1 MNKILLGIIF
11 LCFIG
16 IIAEVIFIQTPE
28 EEGNPASLEHI
39 DIVTSK
45 TTEQVKTKPSK
56 SFNAKTFM
64 LDNGLDIVVI
74 ENHRAPVVTH
84 MLWYKVGAA
93 DEPKGKSGIAHFLE
107 HLLFKGHSHPKL
119 GTYGPG
125 EFSRIVRA
133 IGGQDNAFTS
143 QDYTAFYQ
151 SVAKEHLEKMMK
163 IEAARLRGLDVPQAD
178 VNSENKVIQEE
189 RRQRTDSN
197 PRAQLREQMNKA
209 LFPVHPYGIPVIG
222 PMDEIQG
229 LTWTDAKNFYDK
241 YYVPNNAILVVSG
254 DVEPSQVLEM
264 ARRTYGLL
272 EAGDELPPRK
282 RAEKT
287 PLEAHPAITL
297 EHENVKEPSFTRK
310 YRVASYKQDA
320 ETSLAMQLLE
330 EIIGANSTSRLYKSL
345 VIEQKLATNISLYY
359 SNAAWDDAII
369 SINATPS
376 SMENIDAMKQ
386 AIDKEL
392 RLLINDGVTDQEL
405 ADAKSRLQDEAIFA
419 RDSLDGPANIFGR
432 YLVTG
437 SSIDD
442 IEYWPYKVDAIT
454 KEQVQEAAKTYLNP
468 DAPSITPPIEGLLLP
483 KAPTE
488 PKGDDK

>member
-1 MNKILLGIIF
+1 MIKKILVTLA
-11 LCFIG
+11 LCLLAVVAYEMLTLKVTEPHRPED
-16 IIAEVIFIQTPE
+16 IAKAGADPKKATRNKV
-28 EEGNPASLEHI
+28 
-39 DIVTSK
+39 
-45 TTEQVKTKPSK
+45 
-56 SFNAKTFM
+56 FNASTYT
-64 LDNGLDIVVI
+64 LDNGLEIVVI

-93 DEPKGKSGIAHFLE
+93 DEPKGKAGIAHFLE

-119 GTYGPG
+119 GTYKPG

-151 SVAKEHLEKMMK
+151 SVAKEHLEEMMK
-163 IEAARLRGLDVPQAD
+163 IEAASVHGLDVPEAD

-189 RRQRTDSN
+189 RRQRTDNN
-197 PRAQLREQMNKA
+197 PRAQLREKMSKA
-209 LFPVHPYGIPVIG
+209 LFPEHPYGIPVIG
-222 PMDEIQG
+222 PMNEIQG
-229 LTWTDAKNFYDK
+229 LTWEDAKNFYDK

-282 RAEKT
+282 RVAKT
-287 PLEAHPAITL
+287 PLEAQPLITL
-297 EHENVKEPSFTRK
+297 DHENVKEPAFTRK
-310 YRVASYKQDA
+310 YRVASYRQDA
-320 ETSLAMQLLE
+320 DASLAMQLLE

-345 VIEQKLATNISLYY
+345 VIEQKLATDVSLYY

-369 SINATPS
+369 SISAIPS
-376 SMENIDAMKQ
+376 SVDNIDAMKQ

-392 RLLINDGVTDQEL
+392 RLLINEGITDQEL
-405 ADAKSRLQDEAIFA
+405 ADAKSRLQAEAIFA

-442 IEYWPYKVDAIT
+442 IEYWPYKVAAIT
-454 KEQVQEAAKTYLNP
+454 KEQVQEAAKTYINP
-468 DAPSITPPIEGLLLP
+468 DAPSITPPVEGLLLP

-488 PKGDDK
+488 QKGEDQ